1 MSENLKLPKSERDLD
16 EQPCKIR
23 KIKRIFSLIEKC
35 KMFRLDVKESVKL
48 CNENNWKCTVR
59 LFLKWSEKYEKNTGD
74 KLAEIAKKDSAEY
87 VLESIDTCKEQQR
100 LLWQSLPDAESVMD
114 SKKILDSLLGLQGE
128 LLMLYNDAALLK
140 KMRETVD
147 AEIQKLDSNKS
158 N

>member
-1 MSENLKLPKSERDLD
+1 MKLPKSERDLD
-16 EQPCKIR
+16 EKPCKIR

-35 KMFRLDVKESVKL
+35 KMLRLDVEKSVKL

-87 VLESIDTCKEQQR
+87 ILESIDTCKEEQR
-100 LLWQSLPDAESVMD
+100 LLWESLPDAESVMD
-114 SKKILDSLLGLQGE
+114 SKKILDSLRGLNGE

-147 AEIQKLDSNKS
+147 AEIQKLNSNKS

>member
-1 MSENLKLPKSERDLD
+1 LKLPKSERDLD

-74 KLAEIAKKDSAEY
+74 KLAEIAKKDSAEHI
-87 VLESIDTCKEQQR
+87 LESIDTCKEQQR

-114 SKKILDSLLGLQGE
+114 SKKILDSLLVLQGE